1 MSLVGGNLR
10 VGDGLDSFEQSGC
23 LPHCGDQVRS
33 YAGSDTLIFWG
44 VGEPVQVRH
53 GDSHV
58 SAWRLIDWLVSD
70 HVESIDEVLWRKL
83 PFLVRSPLST
93 IGIALLAELL
103 LLVGFAIDNWFVVVD
118 VKDQISPPGWGDW
131 KTRKTRRVWW

>member
-1 MSLVGGNLR
+1 
-10 VGDGLDSFEQSGC
+10 LDTFEQSGC

-33 YAGSDTLIFWG
+33 FAGSDTLVFWG
-44 VGEPVQVRH
+44 IGEPVQVCH

-58 SAWRLIDWLVSD
+58 STWRLVDWLVPD
-70 HVESIDEVLWRKL
+70 HIESIAEVLWRKL
-83 PFLVRSPLST
+83 SFLVRSPLTT

-103 LLVGFAIDNWFVVVD
+103 LLIGFAIDNWFVAY
-118 VKDQISPPGWGDW
+118 VKDQISSPGWEDW